1 MKTQYAITNP
11 PKASNLLMFGPSV
24 PEITV
29 QELKAMMDEDRTPF
43 ILDVREERE
52 YAVANLDGTL
62 IPLQQLPH
70 RLDELEEHKD
80 ALVVV
85 HCRSG
90 GRSAQAVQFMR
101 ARGFEQA
108 KNLRGGVLAWSR
120 EIDPSMPTY

>member
-1 MKTQYAITNP
+1 
-11 PKASNLLMFGPSV
+11 MFPQHV

-29 QELKAMMDEDRTPF
+29 QELKALMDADRTPF

-52 YAVANLDGTL
+52 YAIANLSGTL

-70 RLDELEEHKD
+70 RLDELEAHKD

-85 HCRSG
+85 HCRTG
-90 GRSAQAVQFMR
+90 PRSAQAVQYMR
-101 ARGFEQA
+101 SLGFEHA
-108 KNLRGGVLAWSR
+108 TNLRGGVLAWSR

>member
-1 MKTQYAITNP
+1 
-11 PKASNLLMFGPSV
+11 
-24 PEITV
+24 
-29 QELKAMMDEDRTPF
+29 MMDADETPF

-52 YAVANLDGTL
+52 YAVPNIDGTL

-70 RLDELEEHKD
+70 RLEELEEHKD

-90 GRSAQAVQFMR
+90 GRSAQAVQYMR
-101 ARGFEQA
+101 SMGFAHAR
-108 KNLRGGVLAWSR
+108 NLRGGMLAWSR